1 MNAPDTTHITNTS
14 PHYVGHRQRLRERF
28 LSSPKGTLPDY
39 ELLEIMLF
47 AASPRSDV
55 KPLAKQLLLRFG
67 NLAGV
72 ITAHTD
78 ELKTIKGINEI
89 TVAQLKVVQDM
100 AERLLKQ
107 KVEEKP
113 ILQSWKA
120 LLDYCRASMGHL
132 KKEQFRLIFL
142 NKKHMVI
149 ADELQEFG
157 TIDQTPVYPRE
168 VVKRALQLEASAI
181 IMVHNHPSGDTMP
194 SLADIQMTKQ
204 IIQSTESVGITLHDH
219 IIISSQSHYS
229 FRAHG
234 VI

>member
-1 MNAPDTTHITNTS
+1 MQATETKPQETEQPLHT
-14 PHYVGHRQRLRERF
+14 GHRQRLRERF
-28 LSSPKGTLPDY
+28 LKSPKGTLPDY

-72 ITAHTD
+72 VTAHHD
-78 ELKTIKGINEI
+78 ELRQVSGVNDAAI
-89 TVAQLKVVQDM
+89 AQLKAVQDM
-100 AERLLKQ
+100 AERLIKQ
-107 KVEEKP
+107 DIEEKP

-132 KKEQFRLIFL
+132 KKEQFRMLFL

-149 ADELQEFG
+149 ADELQEYG

-181 IMVHNHPSGDTMP
+181 ILVHNHPSGDVRP
-194 SLADIQMTKQ
+194 SNADIQITKQ
-204 IIQSTESVGITLHDH
+204 IMQAAEAVGVTLHDH
-219 IIISSQSHYS
+219 VIISSKGHYS
-229 FRAHG
+229 FKAHG
-234 VI
+234 II